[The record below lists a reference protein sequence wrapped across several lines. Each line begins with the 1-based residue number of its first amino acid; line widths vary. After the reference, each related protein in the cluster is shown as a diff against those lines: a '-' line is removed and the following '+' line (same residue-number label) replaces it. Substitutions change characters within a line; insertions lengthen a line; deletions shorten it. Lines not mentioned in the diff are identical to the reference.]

1 MTQHLTSNIQH
12 PTSNNGFL
20 LRSRRIVLPKET
32 IDGYVQVTGEK
43 ISAIYRSGEQVPNL
57 PVNDFGDYWLLPGLV
72 DTHVHINEPGRTEW
86 EGFATAT
93 AAAAAGG
100 ITTLVDM
107 PLNSDPVTTTPDA
120 FRQKLNAAKGKLAV
134 DCGFHAGLIPGNA
147 AHLPELIDMGVLG
160 VKAFMVYSGIPE
172 FPAATQKE
180 FALAMPLLAKHR
192 IPLLA
197 HAELDSAVTLPPG
210 DGRSYRR
217 YLASRPSSWE
227 VDAIGLLMA
236 CCRETGCP
244 VHVVHLATADA
255 LSLLMEAK
263 SEGLPVTVETCPH
276 YLHFFAENIPDA
288 DTRFKCAPPV
298 REQSHREALWQELS
312 RGLIDM
318 VVSDHSPCPPDM
330 KLLDQ
335 GDFMKAWGGI
345 SSLQLGVSIMCTE
358 LLNRKIPLHYLAAWM
373 SSAPAQLAGLYPR
386 KGVIAVGSDADLT
399 VLNPAKSFLVKAEK
413 LRHRHKITPYENE
426 KLYGAVERT
435 YLRGRVVYDVQQ
447 DGCEYNGQVL
457 LGRK

>member
-1 MTQHLTSNIQH
+1 MTQHSTFNIQH
-12 PTSNNGFL
+12 PTSSDEFL
-20 LRSRRIVLPKET
+20 VRSRHLVLPDET
-32 IDGYVQVTGEK
+32 VDGYVQVGGGK
-43 ISAIYRSGEQVPNL
+43 ISAIYRSGDRVPDL
-57 PVNDFGDYWLLPGLV
+57 PLNDIGECWLLPGLV

-107 PLNSDPVTTTPDA
+107 PLNSDPVTTTADA
-120 FRQKLNAAKGKLAV
+120 FRKKMAAAEGKLAV
-134 DCGFHAGLIPGNA
+134 DCGFHAGLIPGNTA
-147 AHLPELIDMGVLG
+147 DLPELIEMGVLG

-180 FALAMPLLAKHR
+180 FAEAMPLLAQHR

-197 HAELDSAVTLPPG
+197 HAELDSAVMLPPG
-210 DGRSYRR
+210 DGKSYRR

-227 VDAIGLLMA
+227 VDAIGLLIA

-244 VHVVHLATADA
+244 VHIVHLATADA
-255 LSLLMEAK
+255 LPLLMEAK
-263 SEGLPVTVETCPH
+263 AEGLPVTVETCPH
-276 YLHFFAENIPDA
+276 YLHFCAENIPDE

-298 REQSHREALWQELS
+298 REQSHREALWNELS

-318 VVSDHSPCPPDM
+318 VVSDHSPCPPYM
-330 KLLDQ
+330 KQ
-335 GDFMKAWGGI
+335 MESGDFMKAWGGI

-358 LLNRKIPLHYLAAWM
+358 LLERKIPLHYLAAWM
-373 SSAPAQLAGLYPR
+373 SAAPAQLAGLYPR
-386 KGVIAVGSDADLT
+386 KGVIAIGSDADLT
-399 VLNPAKSFLVKAEK
+399 VLNPAKSFVVKADK

-426 KLYGAVERT
+426 KLYGVVERT
-435 YLRGRVVYDVQQ
+435 YLRGHVVYDVQQ
-447 DGCEYNGQVL
+447 ECCDYHGRVL
-457 LGRK
+457 LRR

>member
-1 MTQHLTSNIQH
+1 MTQHADSKDK
-12 PTSNNGFL
+12 FL
-20 LRSRRIVLPKET
+20 VRSRHLVLPTET
-32 IDGYVQVTGEK
+32 IDGYVQVTGDK
-43 ISAIYRSGEQVPNL
+43 ISAIYRSGEQVPDL
-57 PVNDFGDYWLLPGLV
+57 PVNDVEDCWLLPGLV

-107 PLNSDPVTTTPDA
+107 PLNSDPVTTTADA
-120 FRQKLNAAKGKLAV
+120 FRQKLAAAAGKLVV
-134 DCGFHAGLIPGNA
+134 DCGFYAGLIPGNA
-147 AHLPELIDMGVLG
+147 ANLPELIGMGVLG

-180 FALAMPLLAKHR
+180 FAEAMPLLAKKR

-210 DGRSYRR
+210 DGRSYRH

-227 VDAIGLLMA
+227 VDAIGLLVA

-255 LSLLMEAK
+255 LQILMEAK
-263 SEGLPVTVETCPH
+263 AEGLPITVETCPH
-276 YLHFFAENIPDA
+276 YLHFCAEKIPDA

-298 REQSHREALWQELS
+298 REQAHREALWQELGS
-312 RGLIDM
+312 GLIDM
-318 VVSDHSPCPPDM
+318 VVSDHSPCPPGM
-330 KLLDQ
+330 KQLER

-358 LLNRKIPLHYLAAWM
+358 MIERGVPLHYLAAWM
-373 SSAPAQLAGLYPR
+373 SAAPAQLVGLYPR

-399 VLNPAKSFLVKAEK
+399 VLNPAKSFVVKAEK

-426 KLYGAVERT
+426 NLYGVVERT

-457 LGRK
+457 LGR